1 MSTEEFGTG
10 FAEGSTQNFSTG
22 WTSSTTGGS
31 SSGSSGGF
39 ALARNR
45 GIVLEEI
52 VRPFETERILAL
64 RARRKAR
71 EEDRSDDSL
80 IRWGRP
86 SEYDKE
92 ATRGGFTISNSN
104 PKRDPQQ
111 QRPRE
116 RVYTEINRVT
126 ETVRVRNPTDSNQY
140 VDVARIKTI
149 RFRGPDG
156 LDVRF
161 DLKPPPGEV
170 IP

>member
-1 MSTEEFGTG
+1 MSTEDFSTG
-10 FAEGSTQNFSTG
+10 FADGQTQNFSTG

-31 SSGSSGGF
+31 SSGSSGF
-39 ALARNR
+39 TIARNR

-86 SEYDKE
+86 SEYNKE
-92 ATRGGFTISNSN
+92 ENRNGFSVNNSN
-104 PKRDPQQ
+104 PKKDPLKP
-111 QRPRE
+111 PRE
-116 RVYTEINRVT
+116 RIYTEIERTT

-140 VDVARIKTI
+140 VDVARIKSI
-149 RFRGPDG
+149 KFRGPDG
-156 LDVRF
+156 MDVRF
-161 DLKPPPGEV
+161 DLKPPAGEV
-170 IP
+170 V